1 MGLREDFNHWPL
13 GRQLQFLFI
22 LSGLFLSLIL
32 VVITKFQLDWL
43 RDKITNDSTDCVEE
57 RIMIQM
63 EALGQIEGKYIQQEL
78 TNYITFIHNL
88 KLIDE
93 IYNDFNTDYLLNPF
107 KETVAHAHS
116 DIDEE
121 TNQVGEMRY
130 GVYYTKYS
138 ALSKAGEK
146 LVKNESCFNP
156 IYPTMYMD
164 EYEGYYQGYEID
176 EILVSY
182 PGYRRD
188 STYTPLVR
196 EWYYKAAD
204 DKYNIAITEPYID
217 AFTSSWLISASEA
230 ILKNKDEVYGVAAV
244 DVSLATLTTKTST
257 MKILDSGFA
266 MLVSSGGMIL
276 TVPASWKTSS
286 EVSSIRIFDTVYTG
300 ITESEWQSIKNSST
314 NSRHSFTDKNNTLYK
329 IIKHDISPFFFSSE
343 PTHYILLCV
352 PMEEINEV
360 KKDIDENF
368 DETYVILFWVTLS
381 IGVTVFI
388 TITLLIYFVS
398 RKSGGQLKL
407 IEKVFGKVIR
417 RGLFPRITRGMDYKK
432 LEANSRGIET
442 LVDACK
448 EKLNR
453 IEETEQ
459 SFSSYT
465 WGLTRPGDHLM
476 YNDWSQSLYPYN
488 YYCDKTMNWRDA
500 LPNLTKVL
508 G

>member
-1 MGLREDFNHWPL
+1 MGLRDDFNHWPL
-13 GRQLQFLFI
+13 GRQLQVLFI
-22 LSGLFLSLIL
+22 LSGLFISLIL

-43 RDKITNDSTDCVEE
+43 RDKITNDHRDAVEE
-57 RIMIQM
+57 RIMVQM
-63 EALGQIEGKYIQQEL
+63 KALGQVESKYIQQEL

-93 IYNDFNTDYLLNPF
+93 IYNDFNTDYSSNPF
-107 KETVAHAHS
+107 QKTEARPHTDV
-116 DIDEE
+116 DEE
-121 TNQVGEMRY
+121 TNQIGEMNY

-138 ALSKAGEK
+138 ALSKAGET
-146 LVKNESCFNP
+146 LVEIESCFNP

-188 STYTPLVR
+188 TIYTPLVR
-196 EWYYKAAD
+196 EWYYKASD
-204 DKYNIAITEPYID
+204 DKYNIALTEPYID
-217 AFTSSWLISASEA
+217 AFNGNWLISASEA
-230 ILKNKDEVYGVAAV
+230 IINNNDEVYGVAAV
-244 DVSLATLTTKTST
+244 DVSLASLTQKTSR

-266 MLVSSGGMIL
+266 ILVSSGGMIL
-276 TVPASWKTSS
+276 TVPDSWKTSS
-286 EVSSIRIFDTVYTG
+286 GVSSIRIFDSVYTG
-300 ITESEWQSIKNSST
+300 ITESEWESIKNSSI
-314 NSRHSFTDKNNTLYK
+314 NSQHSFTDKNNTKYK
-329 IIKHDISPFFFSSE
+329 LVKHDISPFFYSSE
-343 PTHYILLCV
+343 STHYLLLCV

-360 KKDIDENF
+360 KMDIDDNF
-368 DETYVILFWVTLS
+368 DETYVIVFWVTLS
-381 IGVTVFI
+381 IGITVFI

-398 RKSGGQLKL
+398 RKSANQLKL

-432 LEANSRGIET
+432 LEENSRGIET

-448 EKLNR
+448 DKLNR
-453 IEETEQ
+453 IEEIEEN
-459 SFSSYT
+459 FSSYS
-465 WGLTRPGDHLM
+465 WRLTRPGDQLM

-488 YYCDKTMNWRDA
+488 YYCDKTMNWREVI
-500 LPNLTKVL
+500 PNLTKVL